1 MLVIVFQRIPE
12 QFSKP
17 SFRSTLPKL
26 PQSLDLIGFAFFAV
40 SCVMFLLAISWG
52 GSEYSWDSATVIGLL
67 CGAFGMLCVY
77 IGWAL
82 YRQDMALIPP
92 GIIKRNV
99 VAYGCGVVFLQG
111 GASMMMSY
119 YLPLWFQAVKGATP
133 TNSGVMLLPTIISQ
147 VLGTIIF
154 GALGQWFP
162 CLRVTSPSAYFTD
175 GPKCVNCTTSLRGR
189 FSAAFSPPSAR
200 GL

>member
-1 MLVIVFQRIPE
+1 MLVVVFQRIPE
-12 QFSKP
+12 QVSKP
-17 SFRSTLPKL
+17 SFKSTLPKL
-26 PQSLDLIGFAFFAV
+26 PQSLDLVGFTLFAV

-119 YLPLWFQAVKGATP
+119 YLPLWFQAVKAATP
-133 TNSGVMLLPTIISQ
+133 TSSGLMLLPMLISQ
-147 VLGTIIF
+147 ILGTIVS
-154 GALGQWFP
+154 GALGEWFP
-162 CLRVTSPSAYFTD
+162 SLQVTSPSPCVTD
-175 GPKCVNCTTSLRGR
+175 IPKSVNCITSLRGR
-189 FSAAFSPPSAR
+189 LSAAFSPPSAR
-200 GL
+200 GP